1 MRKLLLF
8 LFRATL
14 RDEYRSSFPW
24 QSLVKR

>member
-1 MRKLLLF
+1 MRKFLAF

-14 RDEYRSSFPW
+14 RDEYRSAFPW

>member
-1 MRKLLLF
+1 MRKLLIL

-14 RDEYRSSFPW
+14 RDEYRSAFPW